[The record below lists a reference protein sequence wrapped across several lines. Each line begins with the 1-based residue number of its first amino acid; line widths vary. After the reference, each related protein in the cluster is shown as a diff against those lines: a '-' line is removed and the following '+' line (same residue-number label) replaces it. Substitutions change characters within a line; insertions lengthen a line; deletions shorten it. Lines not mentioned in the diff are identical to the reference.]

1 MRTKTIELS
10 FADAYPGLGSYVWRP
25 ADGRLDWSPGLARIY
40 GRGVAPSTEAEFM
53 SCLHPDD
60 RLRVEGE
67 TESFL
72 TGSASTYSHS
82 FRILRPDGEVRWLVD
97 RAWIERDAQ
106 GRVKAIHGVNI
117 DVTESRHLDRVMPYG
132 DEHDV
137 ELRAGQSPRNYSD
150 WAHLEIG
157 ARTGGI
163 ALATIDYRAGTFVL
177 SAAAARLFGLGDAE
191 MTVSR
196 EAIHAT
202 FHPDDRGRVESET
215 RAAINPSSGG
225 RLSTEHRILR
235 PDGSVRWVRVQKRID
250 FESRDGQRHPDRG
263 ILAAVDISEQKR
275 AETELQESEERL
287 ALAQEVAAIGVWDL
301 NLNENSA
308 VWTDKLYDLLQIERG
323 TPPSVDLFYQY
334 VHPEDIG
341 ALRQA
346 LQTSIDQRLEFH
358 AEFRIVR
365 PDGKVRYFLGRGRVV
380 EEVEGHPVRMIG
392 VNYDITE
399 RKEQAA
405 HTEFLLEEVNHRAKN
420 MISLIGVIAKRTAE
434 SGIEGFTERFSM
446 RLSALA
452 ANQDLLVSA
461 EWKTVDLE
469 DLVRAQLAHF
479 KDLLDRRILIEGP
492 ALSLSPAAAE
502 RFGMALN
509 ELATNAAKY
518 GALSRS
524 EGVVQIT
531 WRIETDGEA
540 PCLVVV
546 WQEAGGPSV
555 NSPTRKGFGSLVSG
569 SILEAA
575 LNGKVEANYAE
586 DGLRWTMRCL
596 LDHIANG

>member
-1 MRTKTIELS
+1 M
-10 FADAYPGLGSYVWRP
+10 
-25 ADGRLDWSPGLARIY
+25 
-40 GRGVAPSTEAEFM
+40 
-53 SCLHPDD
+53 
-60 RLRVEGE
+60 
-67 TESFL
+67 
-72 TGSASTYSHS
+72 
-82 FRILRPDGEVRWLVD
+82 
-97 RAWIERDAQ
+97 
-106 GRVKAIHGVNI
+106 
-117 DVTESRHLDRVMPYG
+117 
-132 DEHDV
+132 
-137 ELRAGQSPRNYSD
+137 
-150 WAHLEIG
+150 
-157 ARTGGI
+157 
-163 ALATIDYRAGTFVL
+163 
-177 SAAAARLFGLGDAE
+177 
-191 MTVSR
+191 
-196 EAIHAT
+196 
-202 FHPDDRGRVESET
+202 
-215 RAAINPSSGG
+215 
-225 RLSTEHRILR
+225 
-235 PDGSVRWVRVQKRID
+235 
-250 FESRDGQRHPDRG
+250 
-263 ILAAVDISEQKR
+263 
-275 AETELQESEERL
+275 
-287 ALAQEVAAIGVWDL
+287 
-301 NLNENSA
+301 
-308 VWTDKLYDLLQIERG
+308 
-323 TPPSVDLFYQY
+323 DLFYQY